1 MIDEKLITYL
11 QGFISPERLQ
21 RMENVLSY
29 RTRYLCVVLE
39 DIFQPHNASAVLRS
53 CDACGVQDVHIIENR
68 NSHRTTSGIE
78 LGTAQWLSRHRYRE
92 SDNNTLSAIQT
103 LRSRGYRIVATSPH
117 AEDVPPSDFDLG
129 KGPAALL
136 FGTEL
141 NGLSDLA
148 MQEADEFIRIPMHGF
163 VESYNI
169 SVSVA
174 IILNRLIE
182 RLHNS
187 SVHWQLEEKE
197 IHELRLQ
204 YVRNSIRQVKK
215 IEERYYKE
223 IRQQGELS

>member
-1 MIDEKLITYL
+1 MSDEKLIKYL

-21 RMENVLSY
+21 RIENVLPF

-92 SDNNTLSAIQT
+92 TDNNTMTAIKS

-117 AEDVPPSDFDLG
+117 AEDVTPADFDIE

-141 NGLSDLA
+141 NGLSELA
-148 MQEADEFIRIPMHGF
+148 MREADEFIRIPMHGF

-187 SVHWQLEEKE
+187 SVQWQLDEKE
-197 IHELRLQ
+197 ITDLRLQ

-215 IEERYYKE
+215 IEDRYHKD
-223 IRQQGELS
+223 IMQQGEE